1 MYKMIS
7 KNEWVK
13 ILNLPIDYK
22 VDYILACGTYDKK
35 REIERINTALQ
46 EIGVNYK
53 FETIEDKFF
62 SRVTPILIKGKR
74 YWFDIC
80 YGGAY
85 LSEMLHTG
93 SMLGSRSNILLGS
106 CGGLKKGIK
115 ALDIILP
122 TYSYGNESSTRM
134 YSRSLRSN
142 KHYPDKKLT
151 LKIKENINFDSK
163 IYSGP
168 IITCQAM
175 LGETLGDIQKWSG
188 EGYLG
193 VEMESSTFFA
203 VSNHFKV
210 PSCAFLNV
218 GDNLIEGDYVG
229 SENYNLLKEKKERL
243 QVEKYKVVFKTLIK

>member
-1 MYKMIS
+1 MYKQIS
-7 KNEWVK
+7 KKEWIK
-13 ILNLPIDYK
+13 ILNLPSDYK
-22 VDYILACGTYDKK
+22 VDHIVACGTYDKK
-35 REIERINTALQ
+35 RELERINTALQ
-46 EIGVNYK
+46 ELGVHYK
-53 FETIEDKFF
+53 FENIEDKFF
-62 SRVTPILIKGKR
+62 SRITPILVEGKR

-85 LSEMLHTG
+85 LSGMLHTG
-93 SMLGSRSNILLGS
+93 SMLGSKSNILLGS

-134 YSRSLRSN
+134 YTRSLRSN
-142 KHYPDKKLT
+142 KHYADKRLT
-151 LKIKENINFDSK
+151 KKIKDNIKFGSK

-168 IITCQAM
+168 VITCQAM
-175 LGETLGDIQKWSG
+175 LGETLEDIQKWSKA
-188 EGYLG
+188 GYLG

-203 VSNHFKV
+203 VSNYFKV

-229 SENYNLLKEKKERL
+229 SENYNLLKERKERL
-243 QVEKYKVVFKTLIK
+243 QVEKYKVVFKTLIE